1 MIVDVS
7 DLRREI
13 TYPVDQN
20 LYARYS
26 HPLNKKES
34 IFTHSPLYILYIDNI
49 NARGTSGYYPGNS
62 EVKIR

>member
-20 LYARYS
+20 LYARYF
-26 HPLNKKES
+26 HPSNKKES
-34 IFTHSPLYILYIDNI
+34 FFTHSPLYILYIDNN
-49 NARGTSGYYPGNS
+49 NARGTSG
-62 EVKIR
+62 